1 MSSDNRAQD
10 FLDVNG
16 REVHSFASR
25 MANLGFAQL
34 TDLLIAMFTSGSWRH
49 FQDGLGTY
57 QFLPGE
63 FDYFLTQQGVSRDDV
78 MNGVR
83 DVETKAK
90 LEAAM
95 DERRTG
101 EPGYR
106 RRIAEIRTAN
116 PQRPGRPILPFGYPQ
131 SEANYLFSEGTL
143 PKSGPRP
150 PLGSAVR
157 RWVRT
162 GGVTTRAPSQQRTPL
177 ERARHLA
184 LRLNDDALA
193 ELVTALKQEQR
204 RRQRR
209 ATAEPPLSLNH
220 GGEN

>member
-1 MSSDNRAQD
+1 MSSDNGAPD
-10 FLDVNG
+10 FLDING
-16 REVHSFASR
+16 REVHAFASR

-34 TDLLIAMFTSGSWRH
+34 TDLLIAMFTSGSWRY
-49 FQDGLGTY
+49 FQDGLGAY

-106 RRIAEIRTAN
+106 RRIAEVRTAN
-116 PQRPGRPILPFGYPQ
+116 PQRPGRPILPFGYPC
-131 SEANYLFSEGTL
+131 SEANYLFNDGTL
-143 PKSGPRP
+143 PKSSPRP

-162 GGVTTRAPSQQRTPL
+162 GGVTTRAPSQQRTPA

-184 LRLNDDALA
+184 LRLDDNDLA
-193 ELVTALKQEQR
+193 ELVAALKHEQR

-209 ATAEPPLSLNH
+209 AATEPPLALRPPR
-220 GGEN
+220 